1 MNTSDRTIVIDE
13 DSTLVE
19 RLETRT
25 CSAPMDARAAQVG
38 SPELAELL
46 QQSPEYDPELNRS
59 NRRQNSA
66 SHSQP
71 IRPVAEPSFQ
81 AFQEK
86 QPIGEVGVNEEV

>member
-25 CSAPMDARAAQVG
+25 GAVSMDARPARVG

-46 QQSPEYDPELNRS
+46 Q
-59 NRRQNSA
+59 
-66 SHSQP
+66 
-71 IRPVAEPSFQ
+71 
-81 AFQEK
+81 
-86 QPIGEVGVNEEV
+86 